1 MPSSRPTTSAPTG
14 SPPSGKRPTIL
25 LTGGAGVL
33 GRALID
39 ELSPDFAL
47 TCLRHRTPVNDR
59 RVREVPADLLEPRL
73 GLSHDDLTRL
83 AKEVDLVVHSAAA
96 TNWKAEP
103 GVIRRANLDGTVA
116 VLDLA
121 ARAGAPFFHMSTAF
135 VANPLASEE
144 RERFPGAAAY
154 LASKTEA
161 EQVVR
166 EAPVPGVILRPS
178 VVMGDS
184 VTGRI
189 AGMQGL
195 TRALGAIVKGQV
207 PVLPGAPGARID
219 MVPQD
224 VVARAVGD
232 LVRAGVAGG
241 EYWLTAGAEALLQS
255 EVVDTCLE
263 FADQYGPRPHPPR
276 LVPLESVHRL
286 LLPLIEG
293 PTFPE
298 SLRRRFHTYAELLL
312 VFQRALPFESSL
324 GSPHCG
330 PALSKDDL
338 RRALVRNLA
347 AWSVGRGGMRTRT
360 RPESP
365 QDAAPRSRPARN
377 TRARGLAS

>member
-1 MPSSRPTTSAPTG
+1 MSQPTL
-14 SPPSGKRPTIL
+14 L

-39 ELSPDFAL
+39 ELSPDFRI
-47 TCLRHRTPVNDR
+47 TCLRHRTPVNDP
-59 RVREVPADLLEPRL
+59 RVHEIPADLMEPQL
-73 GLSHDDLTRL
+73 GLPDPDFEQL
-83 AKEVDLVVHSAAA
+83 AADVDVVVHSAAA
-96 TNWKAEP
+96 TNWKAAPES
-103 GVIRRANLDGTVA
+103 IRRANLDGTA
-116 VLDLA
+116 AMLDLC
-121 ARAGAPFFHMSTAF
+121 ARADAPMYHMSTAF
-135 VANPLASEE
+135 VANPLAPEE
-144 RERFPGAAAY
+144 QDRFPGAAAY
-154 LASKTEA
+154 LASKTAA
-161 EQVVR
+161 EQLVR
-166 EAPVPGVILRPS
+166 DAPVPGVILRPS

-207 PVLPGAPGARID
+207 PVLPGAPDARID

-232 LVRAGVAGG
+232 LVRGGVTDG
-241 EYWLTAGAEALLQS
+241 EYWLTAGTHSLLQS
-255 EVVDTCLE
+255 EVVDACLE
-263 FADQYGPRPHPPR
+263 FAELYGPRPHPPR
-276 LVPLESVHRL
+276 LIPVESVHRL

-330 PALSKDDL
+330 TSLSKDAL
-338 RRALVRNLA
+338 GRALVRNLA
-347 AWSVGRGGMRTRT
+347 AWSTGPGGMRTRPRRPQPAGGAVPRLPET
-360 RPESP
+360 RE
-365 QDAAPRSRPARN
+365 
-377 TRARGLAS
+377 LAS

>member
-1 MPSSRPTTSAPTG
+1 MPQPRPRPSAPP
-14 SPPSGKRPTIL
+14 SPPPSEKRPVVL

-39 ELSPDFAL
+39 ELSQDFRIV
-47 TCLRHRTPVNDR
+47 CLRHRTPVNDR
-59 RVREVPADLLEPRL
+59 RVREVRADLLEPQL
-73 GLSHDDLTRL
+73 GLREREFELL
-83 AKEVDLVVHSAAA
+83 AAEVELIVHCAAA
-96 TNWKAEP
+96 TNWKSDP
-103 GVIRRANLDGTVA
+103 GSIRRANLDGTVA
-116 VLDLA
+116 MLDLA
-121 ARAGAPFFHMSTAF
+121 ARAGAPVYHMSTAF
-135 VANPLASEE
+135 VANPLAPEE
-144 RERFPGAAAY
+144 QERFPGAAAY
-154 LASKTEA
+154 LASKTAA

-166 EAPVPGVILRPS
+166 EAAVPGVILRPS

-207 PVLPGAPGARID
+207 PVLPGAPDARID

-224 VVARAVGD
+224 VVARAVGG
-232 LVRAGVAGG
+232 LLRGGVTEG
-241 EYWLTAGAEALLQS
+241 EYWLTAGAEALLQR

-263 FADQYGPRPHPPR
+263 FAEGYGPRPHPPR
-276 LVPLESVHRL
+276 LIPLESVHRL

-330 PALSKDDL
+330 PALSKDAL
-338 RRALVRNLA
+338 RQALVRNLT
-347 AWSVGRGGMRTRT
+347 AWSTGRGGMR
-360 RPESP
+360 
-365 QDAAPRSRPARN
+365 APRRTQQTSPGAARSTE
-377 TRARGLAS
+377 TRELAS

>member
-1 MPSSRPTTSAPTG
+1 MPLSRPRPSAPT
-14 SPPSGKRPTIL
+14 SPPPSAKRPTVL

-33 GRALID
+33 GRALIE
-39 ELSPDFAL
+39 ELARDFGIV
-47 TCLRHRTPVNDR
+47 CLRHRTPVNDR
-59 RVREVPADLLEPRL
+59 RVREVCADLLEPGL
-73 GLSHDDLTRL
+73 GLTRADFAQLTTD
-83 AKEVDLVVHSAAA
+83 VDLVVHCAAA

-103 GVIRRANLDGTVA
+103 DSIRRANLDGTVA
-116 VLDLA
+116 MLDLA
-121 ARAGAPFFHMSTAF
+121 ARADASFFHMSTAF

-144 RERFPGAAAY
+144 QERFPGAAAY
-154 LASKTEA
+154 LASKTAA

-166 EAPVPGVILRPS
+166 DAPVPGVILRPS

-207 PVLPGAPGARID
+207 PVLPGAPDARID

-232 LVRAGVAGG
+232 LLRARVTDG
-241 EYWLTAGAEALLQS
+241 EYWLTAGAEALLQR

-276 LVPLESVHRL
+276 LIPLESVHRL

-330 PALSKDDL
+330 SALSKGDL
-338 RRALVRNLA
+338 RQALVRNLA
-347 AWSVGRGGMRTRT
+347 AWSTGRGGMRTRH
-360 RPESP
+360 RAQSP
-365 QDAAPRSRPARN
+365 QAAQATPAAQ
-377 TRARGLAS
+377 TQELAS

>member
-1 MPSSRPTTSAPTG
+1 MPLSRPRPSAPT
-14 SPPSGKRPTIL
+14 SPQPSAKRPTIL

-33 GRALID
+33 GRALIE
-39 ELSPDFAL
+39 ELSPDFRIV
-47 TCLRHRTPVNDR
+47 CLRHRTPVNDH
-59 RVREVPADLLEPRL
+59 RVREIRADLLEPGL
-73 GLSHDDLTRL
+73 GLAQADFTQLV
-83 AKEVDLVVHSAAA
+83 AEVDLVVHSAAA

-103 GVIRRANLDGTVA
+103 DRIRRANLDGTIA
-116 VLDLA
+116 MLDLA
-121 ARAGAPFFHMSTAF
+121 ARAEAAFFHMSTAF
-135 VANPLASEE
+135 VANPLAPEE
-144 RERFPGAAAY
+144 QERFPGAAAY
-154 LASKTEA
+154 LASKTAA

-166 EAPVPGVILRPS
+166 DAPVPGVIMRPS

-207 PVLPGAPGARID
+207 PVLPGAPDARID

-224 VVARAVGD
+224 IVARAVGD
-232 LVRAGVAGG
+232 LVRAGVTGG
-241 EYWLTAGAEALLQS
+241 EYWLTAGTEALLQR
-255 EVVDTCLE
+255 EVVDACLE
-263 FADQYGPRPHPPR
+263 FADQWGPRPHPPR
-276 LVPLESVHRL
+276 LIPLESVHRL

-298 SLRRRFHTYAELLL
+298 SLRRRFQTYAELLL

-330 PALSKDDL
+330 TALSKDDL

-347 AWSVGRGGMRTRT
+347 AWSTGRGGMRTRL
-360 RPESP
+360 RPGP
-365 QDAAPRSRPARN
+365 AQDTAARSQPSQA
-377 TRARGLAS
+377 THTQELAS

>member
-1 MPSSRPTTSAPTG
+1 MPTL
-14 SPPSGKRPTIL
+14 L
-25 LTGGAGVL
+25 LTGGSGVL

-39 ELSPDFAL
+39 ELSRDSRII
-47 TCLRHRTPVNDR
+47 CLRHRTPVNDP
-59 RVREVPADLLEPRL
+59 RVREIQADLTKPEL
-73 GLSHDDLTRL
+73 GLTQTDFNHL
-83 AKEVDLVVHSAAA
+83 AAEVDVVVHSAAA

-103 GVIRRANLDGTVA
+103 EEIRRANLHGTA
-116 VLDLA
+116 AMLDLC
-121 ARAGAPFFHMSTAF
+121 ARINAPMYHMSTAF
-135 VANPLASEE
+135 VANPLAPEE
-144 RERFPGAAAY
+144 QERFPGAAAY
-154 LASKTEA
+154 LDSKTAA
-161 EQVVR
+161 EQLVR
-166 EAPVPGVILRPS
+166 DAPVPGVILRPS

-207 PVLPGAPGARID
+207 PVLPGSPDARID

-232 LVRAGVAGG
+232 LVRGGITDG
-241 EYWLTAGAEALLQS
+241 EYWLTAGAHSLLQR

-263 FADQYGPRPHPPR
+263 FAELYGPRPHPPR
-276 LVPLESVHRL
+276 LIPVESVHRL

-324 GSPHCG
+324 GYPHCG
-330 PALSKDDL
+330 SALTKDALSQ
-338 RRALVRNLA
+338 ALVRNLT
-347 AWSVGRGGMRTRT
+347 AWSTGPGGMRTRRRTQPSRQGAISVQPET
-360 RPESP
+360 RE
-365 QDAAPRSRPARN
+365 
-377 TRARGLAS
+377 LAS

>member
-1 MPSSRPTTSAPTG
+1 M
-14 SPPSGKRPTIL
+14 L

-39 ELSPDFAL
+39 ELSRDIRIV
-47 TCLRHRTPVNDR
+47 CLRHRTPVNDH
-59 RVREVPADLLEPRL
+59 RVREVHADLLEPGL
-73 GLSHDDLTRL
+73 GLSQADFKQL
-83 AKEVDLVVHSAAA
+83 AAEVDLVVHSAAA
-96 TNWKAEP
+96 TNWKSEP
-103 GVIRRANLDGTVA
+103 DAIRRANLDGTLA
-116 VLDLA
+116 MLDLA
-121 ARAGAPFFHMSTAF
+121 ALAGASFYHMSTAF
-135 VANPLASEE
+135 VANPLAPEE
-144 RERFPGAAAY
+144 QERFPGAAAY
-154 LASKTEA
+154 LASKTAA

-207 PVLPGAPGARID
+207 PVLPGAPEARID

-232 LVRAGVAGG
+232 LVRGGVTDG
-241 EYWLTAGAEALLQS
+241 EYWLTAGAQALLQR
-255 EVVDTCLE
+255 EVVDMCLE
-263 FADQYGPRPHPPR
+263 FAEGYGARPHPPR
-276 LVPLESVHRL
+276 LIPLESVHRL
-286 LLPLIEG
+286 LLPMIEG

-330 PALSKDDL
+330 SALSKDAL
-338 RRALVRNLA
+338 RQALVRNLT
-347 AWSVGRGGMRTRT
+347 AWSTGRGGMRAHRRAQSSQEPAPCAQHTPSAETR
-360 RPESP
+360 E
-365 QDAAPRSRPARN
+365 
-377 TRARGLAS
+377 LAS